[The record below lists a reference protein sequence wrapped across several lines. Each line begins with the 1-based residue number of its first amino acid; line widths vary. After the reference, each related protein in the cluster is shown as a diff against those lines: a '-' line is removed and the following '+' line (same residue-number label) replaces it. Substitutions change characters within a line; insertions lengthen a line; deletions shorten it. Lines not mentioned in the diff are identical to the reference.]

1 MSSMNDC
8 SHMVDMTL
16 QEVKLVLERKFVPF
30 FQELE
35 TNKEILKLFETA
47 LKQMPEFKRLQ
58 SENEELRNK
67 LANDCPL
74 PIVVPTV
81 VVPVAAPIVEQVA
94 VPTVAAP
101 IVEQVAVPTVEQVAV
116 PIVEQVAVP
125 LLPSKSE
132 NTTKHIVFDVFEKPQ
147 EVSGISLS
155 EEDIYKI
162 VNLNDMLP
170 PNLSSVGL
178 VNKSNDRNIGDI
190 VHDSDVDDE
199 LDAYAT
205 TEDEDEESEE
215 EEEEAEEE
223 EEEEEE
229 ASEAAEEEEE
239 EEEAADEEASE
250 AEEEEAEAEEEASE
264 AVASEAVASEVA
276 LETSEAEEEEEEE
289 VFIVE
294 IAGRGKFYTTNEV
307 NGDIY
312 SIINEDDIGEPVGKF
327 INKVP
332 TFN

>member
-81 VVPVAAPIVEQVA
+81 VVP
-94 VPTVAAP
+94 VAAP